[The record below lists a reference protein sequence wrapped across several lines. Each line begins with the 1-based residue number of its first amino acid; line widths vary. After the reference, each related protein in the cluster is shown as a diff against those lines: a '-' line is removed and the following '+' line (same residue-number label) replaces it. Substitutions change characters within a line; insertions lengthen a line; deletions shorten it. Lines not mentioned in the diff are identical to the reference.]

1 MFKKKKRKNPIVVQ
15 VWRVVDFCC
24 QYLEKEVSEDN
35 YLYLQE
41 LALLYS
47 LERLDTF
54 IDFFVLS
61 HFATLSFT
69 PDFLQNIP
77 LHKLTSYLSS
87 SQVCSYQCLHIL
99 RIKVHFWQNNISS
112 RCDPGIHIHVWRE
125 TLGCEG
131 DHKKPP

>member
-1 MFKKKKRKNPIVVQ
+1 MVCLTHCCHDNNAVVQ

-24 QYLEKEVSEDN
+24 QYLEREVSEDN

-54 IDFFVLS
+54 ID
-61 HFATLSFT
+61 HFILTRFSTLSFT
-69 PDFLQNIP
+69 PDFLCNIP

-87 SQVCSYQCLHIL
+87 GQVSTEGCLYVQMESLFLI
-99 RIKVHFWQNNISS
+99 IETIS
-112 RCDPGIHIHVWRE
+112 
-125 TLGCEG
+125 
-131 DHKKPP
+131 

>member
-1 MFKKKKRKNPIVVQ
+1 MVCLTRCCHDNNAVVQ

-24 QYLEKEVSEDN
+24 QYLEREVSEDN

-54 IDFFVLS
+54 ID
-61 HFATLSFT
+61 HFILTRFSTLSFT
-69 PDFLQNIP
+69 PDFLCNMP

-87 SQVCSYQCLHIL
+87 GHVSTEGCLYVQMESLFLI
-99 RIKVHFWQNNISS
+99 IETIS
-112 RCDPGIHIHVWRE
+112 
-125 TLGCEG
+125 
-131 DHKKPP
+131 

>member
-1 MFKKKKRKNPIVVQ
+1 MWQ
-15 VWRVVDFCC
+15 VVDCCC

-47 LERLDTF
+47 LEQLDTF
-54 IDFFVLS
+54 IDYFILS

-69 PDFLQNIP
+69 PDFLRDIP

-87 SQVCSYQCLHIL
+87 SQVNS
-99 RIKVHFWQNNISS
+99 
-112 RCDPGIHIHVWRE
+112 
-125 TLGCEG
+125 
-131 DHKKPP
+131 